1 MNKALLPS
9 LVATLVLSGCGGGD
23 SSPSTPSTP
32 KYNWQIIQLHT
43 LKESD
48 VKSGCIIYGTSESDP
63 SRVITASV
71 ANAGYN
77 VLFHNA
83 DGSIIEEHTIPAIDV
98 PSSGI
103 VTIDSGFVPDDG
115 YVSLEEVDSN
125 LSGNPDVYMF
135 SVEKD
140 LLSHKV
146 LNVRSAQTGS
156 ECYKGKDYRSISDT
170 ADSAALTVL
179 QESGVSYY
187 QTSYSADAVSG
198 REIASHIPVLSPLP
212 AARDTLVTAFYTSNN
227 DQHTDLAY
235 YGFIEP
241 SFVYDTED
249 YDEIV
254 AASLSNQDLM
264 PMYWQSAANLD
275 LDEGSAI
282 LAIHNNQSYQWQTL
296 YHDVDEFTIAANYN
310 KVSHWLGLFSGISND
325 SSWQFESVMAIDE
338 QDSHLE
344 VSLPELAPI
353 IGVDIQQQCPTALDN
368 AKFCI
373 DNAGSFSEEDFALQ
387 RSHIKVLTNNNR
399 AFYQSIYAQPKAQQP
414 LLESSAIELSIQDL
428 EGLELALID
437 SELAS
442 TQQDYFMA
450 KYLDSRSIAETGQG
464 GTFSDANGF
473 IITPDDYQD
482 LYLDML
488 KSSTTV
494 VQQAK

>member
-9 LVATLVLSGCGGGD
+9 LVAAVMLSGCGGSD
-23 SSPSTPSTP
+23 SSPSTPSAP

-43 LKESD
+43 VKESD
-48 VKSGCIIYGTSESDP
+48 LKSGCIVYGTAEIDP

-77 VLFHNA
+77 ILFHNA

-103 VTIDSGFVPDDG
+103 VSIDSSLVPEDG
-115 YVSLEEVDSN
+115 YVSLEEVDGN

-135 SVEKD
+135 GVEKE

-146 LNVRSAQTGS
+146 LNVRSTQTGS
-156 ECYKGKDYRSISDT
+156 ECYKGIDYRSISDT

-198 REIASHIPVLSPLP
+198 RDIASHIPVISPLP

-241 SFVYDTED
+241 SYVYDSED
-249 YDEIV
+249 YDEITPGE
-254 AASLSNQDLM
+254 LNNQDLM

-296 YHDVDEFTIAANYN
+296 YHDVDQFTIAANYSE
-310 KVSHWLGLFSGISND
+310 VSHWLGLFSGVSND
-325 SSWQFESVMAIDE
+325 SSWQFESVMAIDD
-338 QDSHLE
+338 QDSGLE
-344 VSLPELAPI
+344 LSLPDLAPI
-353 IGVDIQQQCPTALDN
+353 TGVDIQQQCPTALDN
-368 AKFCI
+368 AKYCI
-373 DNAGSFSEEDFALQ
+373 DNAGSFSEDDFALQ
-387 RSHIKVLTNNNR
+387 RSHVKVLTNNNR
-399 AFYQSIYAQPKAQQP
+399 AFYQSIYAQAKAQQP
-414 LLESSAIELSIQDL
+414 LLESSAIELSIQEI
-428 EGLELALID
+428 EGLELALIEG
-437 SELAS
+437 ELAS

-450 KYLDSRSIAETGQG
+450 KYLDTRSIAETGQVSA
-464 GTFSDANGF
+464 FSDANGF